1 MITVLSPAKTLDF
14 ESPVPAT
21 PATTPQLLDTAAEL
35 MATLSSHTASDLG
48 KLMKLS
54 SSLSE
59 LNAGRNARWQ
69 RDTHTGGASGTVD
82 DRGDARQAM
91 LAFTG
96 DVYKGMAA
104 TELSEADLTFA
115 QEHVRI
121 LSGLYGVL
129 RPLDLIMPYRLEMG
143 TRLATSRGNNLYE
156 FWGDRIAGTLVRELA
171 EHKNPV
177 ILNLASQEY
186 FKGVSGMLP
195 DTPVITPVF
204 KEQRSGGAKVIGIHA
219 KRQRGRM
226 TRYIID
232 HRIDT
237 PDALKEYALDD
248 YYYADRLSSE
258 TEWVFLR

>member
-14 ESPVPAT
+14 ESPVPT
-21 PATTPQLLDTAAEL
+21 TQSTTPQLLDNATEL
-35 MATLSSHTASDLG
+35 MSTLSGHNASSLSR
-48 KLMKLS
+48 LMKLS

-59 LNAGRNARWQ
+59 LNAERNAQWH
-69 RDTHTGGASGTVD
+69 RDAHVSGASDSGET
-82 DRGDARQAM
+82 RQAI

-104 TELSEADLTFA
+104 AELTEDELTFA
-115 QEHVRI
+115 QRHVRI

-143 TRLATSRGNNLYE
+143 TRLSTAGGNNLYE
-156 FWGDRIAGTLVRELA
+156 FWSDRIAAVLADELS

-177 ILNLASQEY
+177 VLNLASQEY
-186 FKGVSGMLP
+186 FKAVAGRLP
-195 DTPVITPVF
+195 GTRVVTPVF
-204 KEQRSGGAKVIGIHA
+204 KEQRSGGPKVIGVHA

-232 HRIDT
+232 NRIDT
-237 PDALKEYALDD
+237 PEALKEYALDD
-248 YYYADRLSSE
+248 YYYSERLSSD
-258 TEWVFLR
+258 TDWVFLR